1 MATNYYFDG
10 PIMVSKTGAVTAG
23 HYGHFGDGSGAAV
36 VEIDGAAATAR
47 DLNFKSN
54 DSGRWTFRCNATAEG
69 GSDAGSDFE
78 IQSRDDSGSLNFN
91 AITIVRSSGVVKF
104 VDGDLGNP
112 SIAFANDTDTGIYRN
127 TVSGAMTFVHGGDSF
142 AAGVSQELIAIGGK
156 FTVTGGNSPH
166 VQLDPL
172 AVNPP
177 SPGSDSEC
185 YFYVSDS
192 GFFTIK
198 YRDGATNRY
207 KYLDLNGTGVTWV
220 HSTTDPS

>member
-10 PIMVSKTGAVTAG
+10 PIMIEKTGAVTAG
-23 HYGHFGDGSGAAV
+23 EKCHAGDGTGDAQIL
-36 VEIDGAAATAR
+36 IDGAAGQVR
-47 DLNFKSN
+47 DLVFESN
-54 DSGRWTFRCNATAEG
+54 GSYRWILRCNSAAES
-69 GSDAGSDFE
+69 GSDAGSNFQ
-78 IQSRDDSGSLNFN
+78 IVSRDDSGSSLDTTLE
-91 AITIVRSSGVVKF
+91 IERSSGVVKF

-127 TVSGAMTFVHGGDSF
+127 SANGAMTFVHGGDSF
-142 AAGVSQELIAIGGK
+142 AYGLSQELVASGGK

-172 AVNPP
+172 AVDPP

-185 YFYVSDS
+185 YVYVSDS
-192 GFFTIK
+192 GLFTIK

-220 HSTTDPS
+220 HTTSDPS